1 MDALLS
7 VKPGLLIWTL
17 INFSIFLLLIYRFGA
32 KPIANALKAREQKI
46 ADSIKSA
53 EDSRIAAQEL
63 LKETQ
68 AKIDNTQHEVAE
80 MLSKGRE
87 IADANIKKAADEAE
101 RIKKNKLNEA
111 MDEIERSKQA
121 AISELRN
128 EVAGLVVSATEKIL
142 EEKLDKDKDYKLIDS
157 YIQKLPNN

>member
-32 KPIANALKAREQKI
+32 KPIAKALKAREQKI
-46 ADSIKSA
+46 SDSIKSA

-68 AKIDNTQHEVAE
+68 AKIDNAQQEVAE

-87 IADANIKKAADEAE
+87 LADANIKKAADEAE

>member
-32 KPIANALKAREQKI
+32 KPIAKALKAREQKI

-68 AKIDNTQHEVAE
+68 AKIDNAQQEVAD

-87 IADANIKKAADEAE
+87 LADANIKKAADEAD